1 MSDSTSLEDLVR
13 GNAELMT
20 ANTQMTTE
28 AAKLSQLLVEARA
41 QYEDKQERINTDQV
55 DRLIRANSRL
65 QAVICALVVIG
76 AVGAYLLVRRVDE
89 VKGDAIVAATEALN
103 ANAKADAL
111 ELKLDDQAEFN
122 ETVLLTF
129 EEIKKKWTQSPTKQK
144 P

>member
-28 AAKLSQLLVEARA
+28 AAKLSQLLVESRA
-41 QYEDKQERINTDQV
+41 KYEDKQERVNTEQV
-55 DRLIRANSRL
+55 DKLIRANNRL
-65 QAVICALVVIG
+65 QLVICALVILG
-76 AVGAYLLVRRVDE
+76 AIGAYLLVHRM
-89 VKGDAIVAATEALN
+89 DAVEASGVVAATEALN

-122 ETVLLTF
+122 ETVLQAF
-129 EEIKKKWTQSPTKQK
+129 EEIKKKWTPSPTKR
-144 P
+144 PR

>member
-41 QYEDKQERINTDQV
+41 QYEDKQERIYTDQV

>member
-28 AAKLSQLLVEARA
+28 AAKLSQLLVETRSK
-41 QYEDKQERINTDQV
+41 YEDRQERQKTDQV
-55 DRLIRANSRL
+55 DRLIRSNGRL

-76 AVGAYLLVRRVDE
+76 AVGFYLLVHRM
-89 VKGDAIVAATEALN
+89 DAVEASGVVAATEALN

-111 ELKLDDQAEFN
+111 ELKRDNQMKFN
-122 ETVLLTF
+122 KAVADWQEAMTT
-129 EEIKKKWTQSPTKQK
+129 EIEQWTSQK
-144 P
+144 N